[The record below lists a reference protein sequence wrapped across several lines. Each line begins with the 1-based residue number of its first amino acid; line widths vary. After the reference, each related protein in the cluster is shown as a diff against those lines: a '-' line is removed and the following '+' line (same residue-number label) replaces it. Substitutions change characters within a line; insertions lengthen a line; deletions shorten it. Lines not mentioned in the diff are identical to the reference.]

1 MTIRTALLVLAAT
14 SLTASLA
21 HAQNYP
27 SKPIRMVVISAP
39 GGTTDILARA
49 LTQQMTEGLGQAVVT
64 DNRPGGGGIL
74 SSELVAHA
82 NPDGYT
88 LLYTHTSFSVL
99 PSLHKKLPYD
109 SIRDF
114 QPIGRLA
121 FFPGVLIVNNKLP
134 VKSVKELIAMAKA
147 QPGKL
152 NYAAGTTGATAHL
165 SGELLRTMAGID
177 IVHVPYKGTGA
188 QLTSVISGETQ
199 FTFASLPAALPHVQ
213 AGRVRALAI
222 GSAKRSPTLPNL
234 PTVSES
240 ALPGFDVSA
249 WNGVLAPR
257 GTPRAIVDKLNR
269 EIRRIAELPDVK
281 ERAASQGAELAVDTP
296 EEFGAHIKAEI
307 AKWGKLVRASH
318 MRAD

>member
-1 MTIRTALLVLAAT
+1 MPCTLKAIVAATALAA
-14 SLTASLA
+14 AC
-21 HAQNYP
+21 AQAQSYP

-49 LTQQMTEGLGQAVVT
+49 LAQPMTEGLGQAVVT

-74 SSELVAHA
+74 SSEIVAHA
-82 NPDGYT
+82 NPDGHT

-99 PSLHKKLPYD
+99 PSLHAKLPYD

-121 FFPGVLIVNNKLP
+121 FFPGVLIVNNRLP
-134 VKSVKELIAMAKA
+134 VKSVKDLIAMAKA

-152 NYAAGTTGATAHL
+152 MYAAGTTGATAHL
-165 SGELLRTMAGID
+165 SGELLRSMANID

-213 AGRVRALAI
+213 ANRVRALAI
-222 GSAKRSPTLPNL
+222 GSAKRSPALPNL
-234 PTVSES
+234 PTVAES

-249 WNGVLAPR
+249 WNGLLAPR

-269 EIRRIAELPDVK
+269 EMHRVAELADVK

-296 EEFGAHIKAEI
+296 EQFGAHIKAEI
-307 AKWGKLVRASH
+307 AKWGKLVRASQ
-318 MRAD
+318 MKAD